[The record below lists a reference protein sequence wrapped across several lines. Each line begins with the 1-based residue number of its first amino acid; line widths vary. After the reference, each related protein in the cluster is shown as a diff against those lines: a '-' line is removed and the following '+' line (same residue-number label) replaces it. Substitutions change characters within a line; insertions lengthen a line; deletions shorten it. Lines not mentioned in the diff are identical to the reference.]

1 MAGGINNVDP
11 CAFPFDRRVLGKNGD
26 AALALDVVAVHR
38 PFLGGLIV
46 AVNTGLFEQ
55 FVNKGRLAVVNV
67 GDNGDVTDFHVV
79 SFLTVRADT
88 DMRQCARITRD
99 GLKGKG

>member
-1 MAGGINNVDP
+1 
-11 CAFPFDRRVLGKNGD
+11 
-26 AALALDVVAVHR
+26 
-38 PFLGGLIV
+38 
-46 AVNTGLFEQ
+46 LFEQ

-88 DMRQCARITRD
+88 DVRQCARITRD